1 MIIRVGPRPH
11 SFALLG
17 TVGALLAVA
26 LALPGVASAAVEPE
40 CGTLPPPGAARCL
53 ALRVV
58 SASSSRA
65 GAQPGALVAARTA
78 PPAGSLGPAVLH
90 AAYGLPA
97 TTAAANAQT
106 VAIVDAYDD
115 PNAEADLAVFDG
127 QFGLPACTTANGCF
141 TKLNQGGR
149 SAPVPVTDRR
159 WAGEI
164 ALDVETAH
172 AICQN
177 CRIVLIEAASSQF
190 YDLAAAEN
198 SAARLSGVGEI
209 SNSWSGDEAGADYPA
224 FDHPGIAITAATGDG
239 GYLDWSTGDIS
250 PQFPASSPHVIA
262 VGGTTLSTGSD
273 GSWAGET
280 AWTSG
285 GSGCSQSLRAP
296 SWQQA
301 AAGWSATGCGTL
313 RSTADIAADAD
324 PATGVPVY
332 GPDRNGVR
340 GWDQIGGTSLS
351 APIVA
356 AAFGLA
362 GGAQGVRYPAATLYQ
377 QQIANP
383 AGLHDI
389 TTGAD
394 GCAGAAC
401 APGST
406 CGAATSCQAA
416 VGYDGPTGV
425 GSPAGLVAFIPG
437 GSSGGGSGGAG
448 SGGAGSGG
456 AGSGGGSQTGGSG
469 APGPPLS
476 QPPPSQPPAH
486 PDGSTTPTQV
496 PARAAAAAAPQLS
509 MLRLPGGRLA
519 RATRRGPSVGG
530 GLSVLVGLSA
540 RAVVSFTVLRQ
551 VKRHGHNRWV
561 RVSGSFSIVGHPGLN
576 RLRFTGRLSGL
587 PLPAGRYLLVA
598 QVTGGPA
605 RTAVFAIT
613 R

>member
-1 MIIRVGPRPH
+1 
-11 SFALLG
+11 LG
-17 TVGALLAVA
+17 GWKTGRNPTDRGKLGVKRSVICEASGIPL
-26 LALPGVASAAVEPE
+26 GVA
-40 CGTLPPPGAARCL
+40 TDGANRNDCKLIAETIE
-53 ALRVV
+53 
-58 SASSSRA
+58 S
-65 GAQPGALVAARTA
+65 
-78 PPAGSLGPAVLH
+78 
-90 AAYGLPA
+90 
-97 TTAAANAQT
+97 
-106 VAIVDAYDD
+106 VAI
-115 PNAEADLAVFDG
+115 ER
-127 QFGLPACTTANGCF
+127 PAATDEQP
-141 TKLNQGGR
+141 QG
-149 SAPVPVTDRR
+149 
-159 WAGEI
+159 
-164 ALDVETAH
+164 
-172 AICQN
+172 
-177 CRIVLIEAASSQF
+177 
-190 YDLAAAEN
+190 
-198 SAARLSGVGEI
+198 
-209 SNSWSGDEAGADYPA
+209 
-224 FDHPGIAITAATGDG
+224 AITAATGDG
-239 GYLDWSTGDIS
+239 GYLDWSTGVIS

-262 VGGTTLSTGSD
+262 VGGTTLRTGSD

-285 GSGCSQSLRAP
+285 GSGCSQSLRAS

-301 AAGWSATGCGTL
+301 AAGWSATGCATL
-313 RSTADIAADAD
+313 RSTADVAADAD

-332 GPDRNGVR
+332 GPDRSGVR

-362 GGAQGVRYPAATLYQ
+362 GGAQGVRYPAATLYG

-394 GCAGAAC
+394 GCAGAGC

-416 VGYDGPTGV
+416 AGYDGPTGV
-425 GSPAGLVAFIPG
+425 GTPAGLVAFIPG

-456 AGSGGGSQTGGSG
+456 GSQTGGSG
-469 APGPPLS
+469 APG
-476 QPPPSQPPAH
+476 PPPSQPPAH

-496 PARAAAAAAPQLS
+496 PARAAAAAPQLS

-530 GLSVLVGLSA
+530 GLSVLVGLAA
-540 RAVVSFTVLRQ
+540 RAVVRFTVLRQ